1 MAGVDI
7 LNQTMIM
14 ETPNWYVLFTLMLL
28 SVGFILFAVSLCF
41 DKLICFISG
50 IICFISLFVLIAI
63 DYEEPIGRYRYEV
76 TITEEASMIDI
87 HERYDVIE
95 KRGQIWVL
103 EDKKVEE

>member
-1 MAGVDI
+1 MTGVDI

-14 ETPNWYVLFTLMLL
+14 EVPNWYVLLLFMLFAA
-28 SVGFILFAVSLCF
+28 GFILITVSLCF
-41 DKLICFISG
+41 DKLICFFSA
-50 IICFISLFVLIAI
+50 IICLISVFVLLAI
-63 DYEEPIGRYRYEV
+63 DYEEPNGRYRYEV
-76 TITEEASMIDI
+76 TITEEASMIGI